1 MRRSALRSSNPVTP
15 SRAWCPVADQETKV
29 GGGDDA
35 VKVSVDNTNDSYGR
49 SGAQREGVTTTLS
62 GLQYNVLKSGD
73 GPQPGPNTPCAVHY
87 RGTLITGQSFG
98 ELAVG
103 LCDRLFAST
112 ACHGNTV
119 LTAINCRSL

>member
-1 MRRSALRSSNPVTP
+1 MAAPWLSVLLLLLVSFLAGASA
-15 SRAWCPVADQETKV
+15 QEEDGKP
-29 GGGDDA
+29 
-35 VKVSVDNTNDSYGR
+35 KGR
-49 SGAQREGVTTTLS
+49 YEVFLEKNAQREGVTTTLS

-103 LCDRLFAST
+103 LCDRSFAST